1 MNAHRP
7 RILLIDDDPT
17 VRDVLQH
24 LLASFGY
31 DCHTAADGVSGL
43 GRFEE
48 GGWDLVLVDVV
59 MPAMSGWSVIE
70 TIRRRAPA
78 TSIALIT
85 GMTEPAVLQRARDWR
100 LPVIVKPLR
109 PEAIKAIVA
118 TALQARR
125 A

>member
-1 MNAHRP
+1 MNGHRP
-7 RILLIDDDPT
+7 RILLIDDDPS

-43 GRFEE
+43 GRFDE

-70 TIRRRAPA
+70 SIRRRAP
-78 TSIALIT
+78 SMPIALVT
-85 GMTEPAVLQRARDWR
+85 GMTEPAVLRRARDWR

-109 PEAIKAIVA
+109 QEDIQAIVA
-118 TALQARR
+118 TALQAKR

>member
-1 MNAHRP
+1 MNGHRP
-7 RILLIDDDPT
+7 RILLIDDDPSI
-17 VRDVLQH
+17 RDVLPH

-43 GRFEE
+43 GRFDE

-70 TIRRRAPA
+70 SIRRRAPS
-78 TSIALIT
+78 TPIVLVT
-85 GMTEPAVLQRARDWR
+85 GMTEPAVLRRARDWR

-109 PEAIKAIVA
+109 PEDIQAIVA
-118 TALQARR
+118 TALQAKR

>member
-1 MNAHRP
+1 MNGHRP
-7 RILLIDDDPT
+7 RILLIDDDPS

-43 GRFEE
+43 GRFDE

-70 TIRRRAPA
+70 SIRRRAP
-78 TSIALIT
+78 SMPIALVT
-85 GMTEPAVLQRARDWR
+85 GMTEPAVLRRDRDWR

-109 PEAIKAIVA
+109 PEDIQAIVA
-118 TALQARR
+118 TALQAKR